1 MFDHIGSR
9 LNESSG
15 LGYHSG
21 GAEFADSSADFANRT
36 QEGSSDM
43 DVRGLGSVHRAYPV
57 RSVSPSSGG
66 LESTPASRPTSPT
79 DALEISSAGKM
90 LDQLSQTTDMR
101 QERIARIKEAIE
113 NGTYDT
119 DAKLE
124 AALERMLGS
133 LGIDL
138 DDE

>member
-1 MFDHIGSR
+1 M
-9 LNESSG
+9 
-15 LGYHSG
+15 
-21 GAEFADSSADFANRT
+21 
-36 QEGSSDM
+36 
-43 DVRGLGSVHRAYPV
+43 
-57 RSVSPSSGG
+57 
-66 LESTPASRPTSPT
+66 LE
-79 DALEISSAGKM
+79 
-90 LDQLSQTTDMR
+90 QLSQTTDMR

-138 DDE
+138 GDE

>member
-1 MFDHIGSR
+1 MFDQIGSR
-9 LNESSG
+9 LNESSD

-21 GAEFADSSADFANRT
+21 GAEFADSSANSVKQS

-43 DVRGLGSVHRAYPV
+43 YVRGLGSVHRAYPV
-57 RSVSPSSGG
+57 RSVSPSGSGQD
-66 LESTPASRPTSPT
+66 SAPVNRPTSPK

-90 LDQLSQTTDMR
+90 LEQLSQTTDMR